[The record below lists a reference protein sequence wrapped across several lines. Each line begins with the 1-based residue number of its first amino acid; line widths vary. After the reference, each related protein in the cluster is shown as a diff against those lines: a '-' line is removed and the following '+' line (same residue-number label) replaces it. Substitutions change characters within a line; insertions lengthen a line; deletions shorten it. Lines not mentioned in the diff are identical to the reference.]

1 MSQKSVIVSPE
12 NGEGFVELARTKSGK
27 LFEKHILNYG
37 ELLYPGVSGGKV
49 NIDDNFADTLITNFS
64 NKVCD
69 IVQVPKA
76 GAKNEHTEDPDRN
89 IGEVIGLA
97 KRDGKIYAQID
108 ARDEKDAEKLGKTLL
123 GASAMMHLN
132 YKDTRSGKTVGP
144 TLLHV
149 AVTNRPY
156 VVGLDDYKEI
166 IAASNVSEDD
176 DEPVI
181 LTAAVPDAKDPIVPQ
196 TREELIA
203 ELKLSHNIDVDA
215 LTARAAKAD
224 EAIELSNKVQT
235 ELLDQG
241 LLKLSAGETADS
253 EVILSAVSDAGSKIV
268 ELSNRIESVEKA
280 GAEFAAS
287 TRIDKLVSDG
297 FILPAKAEASK
308 KLLLS
313 QPDVFDAL
321 LPEKPLVAL
330 SQESGTVE
338 KDETH
343 DKVVEDEIARLSNIA
358 NGL

>member
-1 MSQKSVIVSPE
+1 MGNNGSVIVSPTD
-12 NGEGFVELARTKSGK
+12 GEGFVELARTKSGK

-37 ELLYPGVSGGKV
+37 ELLYPGVKGGKV
-49 NIDDNFADTLITNFS
+49 NIDDKFADALITNFS

-76 GAKNEHTEDPDRN
+76 GKNNEHTEDPDRN

-166 IAASNVSEDD
+166 LAASNTSDDD

-181 LTAAVPDAKDPIVPQ
+181 LTAPETETIVP

-203 ELKLSHNIDVDA
+203 SLKKDHNIDVEA
-215 LTARAAKAD
+215 LQLSASKVD
-224 EAIELSNKVQT
+224 EAIELSNKVQ
-235 ELLDQG
+235 EKLLEQG

-253 EVILSAVSDAGSKIV
+253 EVVLSAISEAGTQIT
-268 ELSNRIESVEKA
+268 ELSNRVEA
-280 GAEFAAS
+280 VEAASTEFAAS
-287 TRIDKLVSDG
+287 TRIEKLVATG
-297 FILPAKAEASK
+297 FITPAKADASK

-313 QPDVFDAL
+313 APDIFEEM
-321 LPEKPLVAL
+321 LPDKPIVAL
-330 SQESGTVE
+330 SNESGQ
-338 KDETH
+338 DESDDRT
-343 DKVVEDEIARLSNIA
+343 EELAEEEITRLSA
-358 NGL
+358 VAATFRSA